1 MASSMISEKASVY
14 GDITV
19 DPSSRVDDF
28 CVLSGHII
36 IGRYVHISC
45 HASIIG
51 EVVIEDFCA
60 LSGGS
65 RIYAKSDDYSG
76 EWMTNPTVPSHLTNV
91 HIEPVYICKHAIIGA
106 NSVIL
111 PGVTIGEG
119 AAVGANSVI
128 KKDVE
133 PWTIVV
139 GTGRMIGSRSKK
151 CLDLQF

>member
-1 MASSMISEKASVY
+1 MISEKASVY
-14 GDITV
+14 GDVTV

-28 CVLSGHII
+28 CVLSGHIV
-36 IGRYVHISC
+36 IGRYVHLSC
-45 HASIIG
+45 HTSIIG
-51 EVVIEDFCA
+51 DVVMEDFSG
-60 LSGGS
+60 LSGGV

-76 EWMTNPTVPSHLTNV
+76 EWMTNPTVPKHLTNV
-91 HIEPVYICKHAIIGA
+91 DIRPVRICKHAIVGA

-128 KKDVE
+128 RKDVE

-139 GTGRMIGSRSKK
+139 GTGKVIGERKK
-151 CLDLQF
+151 RCLELECEL

>member
-1 MASSMISEKASVY
+1 MISEKASVY
-14 GDITV
+14 GDVTV

-36 IGRYVHISC
+36 IGRYVHLSC

-51 EVVIEDFCA
+51 DVVMEDFSG
-60 LSGGS
+60 LSGGV
-65 RIYAKSDDYSG
+65 RVYAKSDDYSG

-91 HIEPVYICKHAIIGA
+91 HSEPVRICKHAIIGA

-128 KKDVE
+128 RKDVE

-139 GTGRMIGSRSKK
+139 GTGKVIGERKK
-151 CLDLQF
+151 RCLELECEL

>member
-1 MASSMISEKASVY
+1 VISEKASVY
-14 GDITV
+14 GDVTV
-19 DPSSRVDDF
+19 DSSSRVDDF

-36 IGRYVHISC
+36 IGRYVHLSC

-51 EVVIEDFCA
+51 DVVMEDFSA
-60 LSGGS
+60 LSGGV
-65 RIYAKSDDYSG
+65 RVYAKSDDYSG

-91 HIEPVYICKHAIIGA
+91 HSEPVRICKHAIIGA

-128 KKDVE
+128 RKDVE

-139 GTGRMIGSRSKK
+139 GTGKVIGERKK
-151 CLDLQF
+151 RCLELECEL